1 MDIKQLLF
9 LISLY
14 DKKTYEHVC
23 KVAHYSNLI
32 GKKLA
37 LHPYEMNLLLYASL
51 LHDIGKIFIP
61 TTLLYKKEKLTEQE
75 FMLIKSHVHL
85 GISILPNSMNEI
97 KEIIVSHHERLDG
110 TGYPYHLENN
120 QIPKLSK
127 ILAIADSYDAM
138 TSNRFYNNIKTKEEA
153 LQELL
158 VNTIYYGKNKY
169 SYTYVKTF
177 SDCIKK

>member
-1 MDIKQLLF
+1 
-9 LISLY
+9 
-14 DKKTYEHVC
+14 
-23 KVAHYSNLI
+23 
-32 GKKLA
+32 
-37 LHPYEMNLLLYASL
+37 
-51 LHDIGKIFIP
+51 
-61 TTLLYKKEKLTEQE
+61 
-75 FMLIKSHVHL
+75 
-85 GISILPNSMNEI
+85 MNEI